1 MKRCSTN
8 RLWGRLMAWML
19 AAALLFTNLE
29 GAAVVRA
36 EGEKA
41 APVEIGSAED
51 LQKIGSDAAYPMTGD
66 YVLTED
72 IALIHGRPEQGVI
85 RKQLAVTVVREP
97 VRFSEDCFPV
107 RLLIAL
113 AATDANSHLDVM
125 QVLASIFLDESK
137 IRELVE
143 AESAEEIYEFLLA
156 EEKERRTEVC

>member
-1 MKRCSTN
+1 MISEMLKRENVRILDRVENWRQAIHVSLEPLVRGGYVESRYADEIIRSTEEM
-8 RLWGRLMAWML
+8 G
-19 AAALLFTNLE
+19 
-29 GAAVVRA
+29 
-36 EGEKA
+36 
-41 APVEIGSAED
+41 P
-51 LQKIGSDAAYPMTGD
+51 Y

-85 RKQLAVTVVREP
+85 EKQLAVTVVREP
-97 VRFSEDCFPV
+97 VQFSEDCFPV

-143 AESAEEIYEFLLA
+143 AESTEEIYDFLLTQ
-156 EEKERRTEVC
+156 EEERRTMVC

>member
-1 MKRCSTN
+1 MISEMLRRENVRILDRVEVWQQSIHVSLEPLICGGYVEPRYADEIIRST
-8 RLWGRLMAWML
+8 
-19 AAALLFTNLE
+19 E
-29 GAAVVRA
+29 
-36 EGEKA
+36 
-41 APVEIGSAED
+41 EIGP
-51 LQKIGSDAAYPMTGD
+51 Y

>member
-1 MKRCSTN
+1 MISEMLKRENVRILDRVRDWQQAVQVSLEPLILGGYVESRYADEIIRST
-8 RLWGRLMAWML
+8 
-19 AAALLFTNLE
+19 E
-29 GAAVVRA
+29 
-36 EGEKA
+36 
-41 APVEIGSAED
+41 EIGP
-51 LQKIGSDAAYPMTGD
+51 Y

-97 VRFSEDCFPV
+97 VLFSEDSFPV

-113 AATDANSHLDVM
+113 AATDADSHLDVM

-143 AESAEEIYEFLLA
+143 AASAEEIYEFLLM
-156 EEKERRTEVC
+156 EEKERRA

>member
-1 MKRCSTN
+1 MISEMLKRENVRILDRVDDWQQAIHVSLEPLVRGGYVEPRYADEIIRSTEEM
-8 RLWGRLMAWML
+8 G
-19 AAALLFTNLE
+19 
-29 GAAVVRA
+29 
-36 EGEKA
+36 
-41 APVEIGSAED
+41 P
-51 LQKIGSDAAYPMTGD
+51 Y

-85 RKQLAVTVVREP
+85 EKQLAVTVVREP
-97 VRFSEDCFPV
+97 IQFSEDCFPV

-143 AESAEEIYEFLLA
+143 AESTEEIYNFLLTQ
-156 EEKERRTEVC
+156 EEERRTKVC

>member
-1 MKRCSTN
+1 MISEMLKRENVKILDRVDDWKQAIHVSLEPLVRGGYVESRYADEIIRSTEEM
-8 RLWGRLMAWML
+8 G
-19 AAALLFTNLE
+19 
-29 GAAVVRA
+29 
-36 EGEKA
+36 
-41 APVEIGSAED
+41 P
-51 LQKIGSDAAYPMTGD
+51 Y

-85 RKQLAVTVVREP
+85 KKQLAVTVVREP
-97 VRFSEDCFPV
+97 IQFSEDCFPV

-143 AESAEEIYEFLLA
+143 AESTEEIYNFLLTQ
-156 EEKERRTEVC
+156 EEERRTKVC

>member
-1 MKRCSTN
+1 MISEMLRRENVRILDRVEDWQQAIHVSLEPLICGGYVERRYADEIIRST
-8 RLWGRLMAWML
+8 
-19 AAALLFTNLE
+19 E
-29 GAAVVRA
+29 
-36 EGEKA
+36 
-41 APVEIGSAED
+41 EIGP
-51 LQKIGSDAAYPMTGD
+51 Y

>member
-1 MKRCSTN
+1 MISEMLKRENVKILDRVDDWKQAIHVSLEPLVRGGYVESRYADEIIRSTEEM
-8 RLWGRLMAWML
+8 G
-19 AAALLFTNLE
+19 
-29 GAAVVRA
+29 
-36 EGEKA
+36 
-41 APVEIGSAED
+41 P
-51 LQKIGSDAAYPMTGD
+51 Y

-85 RKQLAVTVVREP
+85 KKQLAVTVVREP
-97 VRFSEDCFPV
+97 IQFSEDCFPV

-143 AESAEEIYEFLLA
+143 AQSTEEIYNFLLTQ
-156 EEKERRTEVC
+156 EEERRTKVC

>member
-1 MKRCSTN
+1 MISEMLRRENVRILDRVEDWQQAIHVSLEPLICGGYVEPRYADEIIRST
-8 RLWGRLMAWML
+8 
-19 AAALLFTNLE
+19 E
-29 GAAVVRA
+29 
-36 EGEKA
+36 
-41 APVEIGSAED
+41 EIGP
-51 LQKIGSDAAYPMTGD
+51 Y

-72 IALIHGRPEQGVI
+72 IALIHGVI

-143 AESAEEIYEFLLA
+143 AETAEEIYEFLLA

>member
-1 MKRCSTN
+1 MISEMLRRENVRILDRVEDWQQAIHVSLEPLICGGYVEPRYADEIISST
-8 RLWGRLMAWML
+8 
-19 AAALLFTNLE
+19 E
-29 GAAVVRA
+29 
-36 EGEKA
+36 
-41 APVEIGSAED
+41 EIGP
-51 LQKIGSDAAYPMTGD
+51 Y

>member
-1 MKRCSTN
+1 MISEMLKRENVKILDRVDDWKQAIHVSLEPLVRGGYVESRYADEIIRSTEEM
-8 RLWGRLMAWML
+8 G
-19 AAALLFTNLE
+19 
-29 GAAVVRA
+29 
-36 EGEKA
+36 
-41 APVEIGSAED
+41 P
-51 LQKIGSDAAYPMTGD
+51 Y

-85 RKQLAVTVVREP
+85 KKQLAVTVVREP
-97 VRFSEDCFPV
+97 IQFSEDCFPV

-143 AESAEEIYEFLLA
+143 AESTEEIYNFLLTQ
-156 EEKERRTEVC
+156 EEERRTKEC

>member
-1 MKRCSTN
+1 
-8 RLWGRLMAWML
+8 ML
-19 AAALLFTNLE
+19 F
-29 GAAVVRA
+29 R
-36 EGEKA
+36 
-41 APVEIGSAED
+41 S
-51 LQKIGSDAAYPMTGD
+51 
-66 YVLTED
+66 LTED

>member
-1 MKRCSTN
+1 MISEMLKRENVKILDRVDDWKQAIYVSLEPLVRGGYVESRYADEIIRSTEEM
-8 RLWGRLMAWML
+8 G
-19 AAALLFTNLE
+19 
-29 GAAVVRA
+29 
-36 EGEKA
+36 
-41 APVEIGSAED
+41 P
-51 LQKIGSDAAYPMTGD
+51 Y

-85 RKQLAVTVVREP
+85 KKQLAVTVVREP
-97 VRFSEDCFPV
+97 IQFSEDCFPV

-143 AESAEEIYEFLLA
+143 AESTEEIYNFLLTQ
-156 EEKERRTEVC
+156 EEERRTKVC